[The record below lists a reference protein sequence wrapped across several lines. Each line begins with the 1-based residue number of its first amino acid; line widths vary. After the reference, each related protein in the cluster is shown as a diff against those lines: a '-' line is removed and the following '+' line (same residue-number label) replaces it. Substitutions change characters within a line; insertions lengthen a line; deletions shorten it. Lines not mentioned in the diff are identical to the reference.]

1 MSEISEMLRE
11 SADDMERN
19 PGVAQSFTP
28 QLLRRLADRIDDAM
42 VEWPLGADKKRIKPS
57 QTVYD
62 LRGCE
67 WEVTGIVLPTIPG
80 IELVT
85 LEHDGTDMMLFSCDL
100 THERPDSLGR
110 IADELERYANDS
122 CGEDEIDGATAS
134 TLVDFAE
141 RIRRLA
147 EREDGR

>member
-1 MSEISEMLRE
+1 MSEIGDMLRE

-19 PGVAQSFTP
+19 PGVDQHFSP

-67 WEVTGIVLPTIPG
+67 WEVTGIVFPTIPG

-85 LEHDGTDMMLFSCDL
+85 LEHDGTDMTLFSCDL

-110 IADELERYANDS
+110 IADELDAWCDKVDVDRDA
-122 CGEDEIDGATAS
+122 CGEPRELAR
-134 TLVDFAE
+134 

-147 EREDGR
+147 EREASNGTD

>member
-1 MSEISEMLRE
+1 MSEIGDMLRL

-19 PGVAQSFTP
+19 PGVAQRFSP
-28 QLLRRLADRIDDAM
+28 QFLRGLACRIDDAM

-67 WEVTGIVLPTIPG
+67 WEVTGIVFPAIPG

-85 LEHDGTDMMLFSCDL
+85 LEHDGTDMTLFSCDL

-110 IADELERYANDS
+110 IADDLDAWCDKVDVDRDA
-122 CGEDEIDGATAS
+122 CGEPRELAR
-134 TLVDFAE
+134 

-147 EREDGR
+147 EREASNGTD